1 MEKDLK
7 TLLTNPFDNCKE
19 NSLEDFKEK
28 CLDIA
33 TEMLE
38 NYCIQCGDKN
48 YYYFAEIEFYYYEYD
63 YKKDKRNKKWNEKWN
78 EKTYPRKNKNAGDF
92 FFHYSGFDI
101 CFNSNFDK
109 NSAKYGGILIRSLK
123 DDMGNFITGPS
134 VCSLE
139 ILNICSKLNTWP
151 KLISRSNPNCKICE
165 KPIKRY
171 GIEDV
176 DLCYYDEQIKNKL
189 TNEFE
194 DATWDYSKK
203 KNGEVKGIKKII
215 RYYKK
220 RFETQ

>member
-1 MEKDLK
+1 MEENLK
-7 TLLTNPFDNCKE
+7 KLLTNPFDKDICQE
-19 NSLEDFKEK
+19 NSLEAFQAQ
-28 CLDIA
+28 CLNIA
-33 TEMLE
+33 KTLLE
-38 NYCIQCGDKN
+38 GYCIQCGNK
-48 YYYFAEIEFYYYEYD
+48 YYYFAEIEFYYYE
-63 YKKDKRNKKWNEKWN
+63 KNRWNKEWN
-78 EKTYPRKNKNAGDF
+78 EKTYPRKNKKAGDF

-109 NSAKYGGILIRSLK
+109 DTAKYGGILIRSLK
-123 DDMGNFITGPS
+123 DNAGKFITGPS

-139 ILNICSKLNTWP
+139 ILNTCFELNALP
-151 KLISRSNPNCKICE
+151 KLISQSNSNCKICE
-165 KPIKRY
+165 KPISRY
-171 GIEDV
+171 GIDDV